1 VLSILPCFW
10 VLAHWRG
17 VWTMYGAEAVMA
29 MFASAAA
36 VPVIVTITEQLPA
49 RIRSGAVA
57 TVYAFAISIFG
68 GSTQFV
74 IKLLIDRTGNP
85 LAPAWYWTGAA
96 CIGLIAMVLVTES
109 APVTRRQA
117 YLATAP

>member
-1 VLSILPCFW
+1 
-10 VLAHWRG
+10 
-17 VWTMYGAEAVMA
+17 MYGAEAVMA
-29 MFASAAA
+29 MFAAVSS

-57 TVYAFAISIFG
+57 TIYAFAISIFG

-74 IKLLIDRTGNP
+74 LKLLIDRTGNP

-96 CIGLIAMVLVTES
+96 IVGLVAMALVRES
-109 APVTRRQA
+109 APARGGA
-117 YLATAP
+117 AAPA